1 MTEIDGTR
9 ATAPSRDPAHGLT
22 AAEVAERV
30 AAGLVNDVPEAP
42 SRTLWEILR
51 ANVLTRFN
59 ALMATLL
66 AIVLACGAYRDA
78 LFGGVIIANSLVGI
92 VQELR
97 AKRILDRL
105 SVLSSPTVYLV
116 RDGTTT
122 EAALQEIV
130 LDDICELRPGAEVCA
145 DGEIVVADGLE
156 IDESLLTGEADP
168 IVKQPGDRVLSGSFV
183 VSGSGRQ
190 RHRCRR

>member
-1 MTEIDGTR
+1 M
-9 ATAPSRDPAHGLT
+9 
-22 AAEVAERV
+22 
-30 AAGLVNDVPEAP
+30 
-42 SRTLWEILR
+42 
-51 ANVLTRFN
+51 
-59 ALMATLL
+59 
-66 AIVLACGAYRDA
+66 
-78 LFGGVIIANSLVGI
+78 IIANSLVGI